1 VNLLHMLILLVLAGI
16 GALVFL
22 HFQRVGPAKAAAN
35 WPTAPGVM
43 LAAAVREPA
52 PGGPAK
58 YQPLVH
64 YRYNVGGRDM
74 EGVQLRLAD
83 SATSDRNKAYA
94 DIAPYPPGTPV
105 QVRYNP
111 MRPEE
116 SVLELSAAKSPFLLI
131 AGGLLLAIV
140 LGVGAIVAVENGLF
154 EKESAPAPY
163 QAPPLTMDNMSMGT
177 TPPPVPDTSMT
188 MDSTAAASSV
198 NNHAASLPGR
208 WSREGNCG
216 RVMTFQ
222 ADGTFINPNGQPG
235 TWQVRPVSPRQSTLT
250 ISGGGHTVTAW
261 LDPSGDS
268 SFQVTPMDGS
278 PAFTITRC

>member
-1 VNLLHMLILLVLAGI
+1 MNLLHMLFLLVLAGI

-22 HFQRVGPAKAAAN
+22 HFRKVGPTRAAAN
-35 WPTAPGVM
+35 WPPAPGVM

-52 PGGPAK
+52 AGGPAQ

-64 YRYNVGGRDM
+64 YRYHVGGRDL

-83 SATSDRNKAYA
+83 SATFDRNKAYA

-111 MRPEE
+111 LRPEE

-131 AGGLLLAIV
+131 AGGLMAAIV
-140 LGVGAIVAVENGLF
+140 LGVGAIAAVENGLF
-154 EKESAPAPY
+154 EEESTPAPY
-163 QAPPLTMDNMSMGT
+163 QAPPLTMDAMPMGNMASPM
-177 TPPPVPDTSMT
+177 VPAMP
-188 MDSTAAASSV
+188 STAAPL
-198 NNHAASLPGR
+198 NNHAAALPGR

-222 ADGTFINPNGQPG
+222 TDGTFVNPSGQPG
-235 TWQVRPVSPRQSTLT
+235 TWQVRPVSAAQSTLT

-268 SFQVTPMDGS
+268 SYRVTPMDGS
-278 PAFTITRC
+278 PPFTIVRC